1 MKRFTIFLVV
11 SMIALLGV
19 AGSAFA
25 AVAAPNYG
33 QGGIPSDVTWITPS
47 SLGIIINS
55 DVVTLDKLEKDLGT
69 SDVEA
74 ISAYFAGK
82 TWVASPAPAASSNM
96 LDKIEKDLGTSD
108 VEAISAYFA
117 GMYGSGH

>member
-1 MKRFTIFLVV
+1 MKRFAIFLVV

-25 AVAAPNYG
+25 AVAAPSYG

-69 SDVEA
+69 NDIEA

-82 TWVASPAPAASSNM
+82 TWLSSPAPASDNM
-96 LDKIEKDLGTSD
+96 LDKIEKDLGTID
-108 VEAISAYFA
+108 VEAVCAYFA
-117 GMYGSGH
+117 GMFGSGH